1 MVSSLIESMRWTVVI
16 PLPVIMELDG
26 LSSNASAQL
35 GDAAQAAMAYISSHV
50 RSHTLSLKVQTSK
63 GNYLCSLNIR
73 TEEVDFAVSGNNA
86 DRTMDDLILKA
97 AIWQDEH
104 WVDRSSMLSADP
116 VAPKDLQRA
125 VKVVLLSLDR
135 NCMSYLRILVRL
147 SVLTVFLSSTLK
159 SPFETTSCRQ

>member
-104 WVDRSSMLSADP
+104 WMDRSSMLNAEP

-125 VKVVLLSLDR
+125 VKVALLSLDR
-135 NCMSYLRILVRL
+135 NCMSCFRIFARL
-147 SVLTVFLSSTLK
+147 WVLTVSLSGTLK
-159 SPFETTSCRQ
+159 SPFDTTSCRQ